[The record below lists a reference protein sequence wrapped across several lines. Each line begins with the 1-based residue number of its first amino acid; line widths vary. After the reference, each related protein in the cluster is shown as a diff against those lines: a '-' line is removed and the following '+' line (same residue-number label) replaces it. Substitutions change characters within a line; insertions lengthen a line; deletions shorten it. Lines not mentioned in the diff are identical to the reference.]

1 MSINQLNMVFAAGEI
16 GLLLLIL
23 VFALVARWLNKRETA
38 REIAA
43 LPVYQP
49 KLHGLEGPVTR
60 AAAQFAALPSDSENF
75 HKAQLL
81 VETASAEE
89 HVETVN
95 T

>member
-1 MSINQLNMVFAAGEI
+1 MSINQLSVVFAVGEI
-16 GLLLLIL
+16 GLFLLIL
-23 VFALVARWLNKRETA
+23 VLAFVARWVGKRETA

-49 KLHGLEGPVTR
+49 KLHGPEGPVR
-60 AAAQFAALPSDSENF
+60 RPAAQFAALPSDSENF

-81 VETASAEE
+81 VETASAED